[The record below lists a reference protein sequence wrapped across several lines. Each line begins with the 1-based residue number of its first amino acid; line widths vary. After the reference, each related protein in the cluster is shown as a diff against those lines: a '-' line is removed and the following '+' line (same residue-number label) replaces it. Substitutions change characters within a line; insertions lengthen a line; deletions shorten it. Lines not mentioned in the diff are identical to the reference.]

1 MRVEIFSFASKV
13 GMKQRYLCIVQDAV
27 VETVISFERDSTLA
41 MADSAIAI
49 LPELP
54 VESLFSNHALEIQNG
69 FEAVEKADPS
79 NGFVFLML
87 LICAAVTVYLQRNS
101 EGIFGVIFKSSFD
114 RNQALQDARVENSQR
129 SRNMFILQIISILS
143 ISLFVAG
150 GIFSSYETT
159 TNIVGLF
166 LSALGIVASLILV
179 KKLVNW
185 LLASMFDFQQE
196 LKLYH
201 FNLDIFLASSGI
213 LLLPLIL
220 VLFFSPQIPT
230 VVSVYTGLGIIG
242 FFYLKGWQR
251 GFSIAMNSSSVS
263 AVHLFYY
270 FCALEILPLFLMIR
284 IAQGFQ

>member
-1 MRVEIFSFASKV
+1 
-13 GMKQRYLCIVQDAV
+13 MKQRYLCLVQDAV
-27 VETVISFERDSTLA
+27 VDTMISLEQDSTLA
-41 MADSAIAI
+41 MADSAAAV
-49 LPELP
+49 LPEPP
-54 VESLFSNHALEIQNG
+54 VESLFSNHILEIQNG
-69 FEAVEKADPS
+69 FLPLDKADPS

-87 LICAAVTVYLQRNS
+87 LICAATAVYLQRNS
-101 EGIFGVIFKSSFD
+101 EGIFGAVFKSSFD

-129 SRNMFILQIISILS
+129 SRNLFILQIIGTLS

-150 GIFSSYETT
+150 GIFNSYETN

-166 LSALGIVASLILV
+166 LSVLGFVAGLILV

-201 FNLDIFLASSGI
+201 FSLDIFLAAIGI
-213 LLLPLIL
+213 LMLPLIL
-220 VLFFSPQIPT
+220 ILFFSPQIPT
-230 VVSVYTGLGIIG
+230 FASIYTGLAIIG

-251 GFSIAMNSSSVS
+251 GFSIALNASSVS
-263 AVHLFYY
+263 VVHLFYY
-270 FCALEILPLFLMIR
+270 FCALEILPLFLLIR